1 MAVGSAINPNDAIS
15 GAGKVELLFFG
26 QLKERLKCSKL
37 SLEITQPLTIS
48 ELKLRLV
55 SQYPHWQPWLEERE
69 LLVALN
75 QTMSSSDEIVKAGDE
90 LAFFPPV
97 TGG

>member
-1 MAVGSAINPNDAIS
+1 M
-15 GAGKVELLFFG
+15 
-26 QLKERLKCSKL
+26 
-37 SLEITQPLTIS
+37 
-48 ELKLRLV
+48 

-69 LLVALN
+69 LLAALN